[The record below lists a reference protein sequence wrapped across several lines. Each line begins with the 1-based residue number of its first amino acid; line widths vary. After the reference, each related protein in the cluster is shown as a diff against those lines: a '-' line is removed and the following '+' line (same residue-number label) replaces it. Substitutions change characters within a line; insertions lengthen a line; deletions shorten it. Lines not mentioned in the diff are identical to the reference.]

1 MEMNH
6 NTEKE
11 KINSDKR
18 RWQKQTKVD
27 EEKQNKKVLSESI
40 SNCLPIYNNTN
51 LVWPFLLSKIHHK
64 LKELRLILP
73 LPVGAT
79 SWLQLH
85 LVKTSIKH

>member
-40 SNCLPIYNNTN
+40 SNWLPIYNIDHDHFYY
-51 LVWPFLLSKIHHK
+51 PK
-64 LKELRLILP
+64 
-73 LPVGAT
+73 
-79 SWLQLH
+79 
-85 LVKTSIKH
+85 SIIN

>member
-6 NTEKE
+6 NTEIE

-40 SNCLPIYNNTN
+40 SSGLPIYNNTN
-51 LVWPFLLSKIHHK
+51 LVWPIYYPK
-64 LKELRLILP
+64 
-73 LPVGAT
+73 
-79 SWLQLH
+79 
-85 LVKTSIKH
+85 SIIN